1 MNWPPSLFRFVKIFS
16 IVLVASCE
24 RVFLTS
30 ATPSGLFVAMCAP
43 LLLLFWLALANDL
56 EALPGALKPVL
67 RRLSGW
73 VKEKIL
79 RFRRGNVPSHKSLTR
94 EPHHGFEAGGV
105 PTMRCGL

>member
-1 MNWPPSLFRFVKIFS
+1 VPHWQICSRSDYLSLRTPLNLVFFFWAMNWPPSLFRFVKIFS

-56 EALPGALKPVL
+56 EA
-67 RRLSGW
+67 
-73 VKEKIL
+73 
-79 RFRRGNVPSHKSLTR
+79 H
-94 EPHHGFEAGGV
+94 AGGAQAGSSQV
-105 PTMRCGL
+105 IGLG

>member
-1 MNWPPSLFRFVKIFS
+1 VLAVSLLFLYAFELARFLLGHELAAFLVPLCKDLS

-56 EALPGALKPVL
+56 EA
-67 RRLSGW
+67 
-73 VKEKIL
+73 
-79 RFRRGNVPSHKSLTR
+79 H
-94 EPHHGFEAGGV
+94 AGGAQAGSSQV
-105 PTMRCGL
+105 IGLG